1 MAKISKAKTTRQALN
16 GQPDS
21 QDIWRNG
28 VKRLIDQGKLMWMLG
43 EGLKA
48 AQAAQARG
56 WSPADEQ
63 GLVNACYH
71 WVQQSLGGT
80 AFEGPAVVAAP
91 ARDSGQRSNGD
102 AIRPTLD
109 LRDCDLSELDCP
121 VLWLGSRVVG
131 KGWKSMALGV
141 GVDGYKRILTLMDGS
156 VRERSVADGLL
167 DDLCQRGFGSNR
179 IFLSITEGSRTLDAS
194 LQKKFSGAVVSH
206 CRTRVV
212 QDVLAHVPESRR
224 DAVQAELEGSW
235 SMPWDAALELLKDL
249 GRRLKDE
256 APGASER
263 LSRSLEASVTL
274 SRLNLSGSLKER
286 LQTAGILRKAFK
298 ECLGAQGSIARWLIR
313 SRRLVGWR
321 GLELLA
327 HKMGE
332 AKVPINKTAPPLSN
346 KGAAERI
353 GSAE

>member
-1 MAKISKAKTTRQALN
+1 MARNSKAKTTRQGLS
-16 GQPDS
+16 GQPDN

-28 VKRLIDQGKLMWMLG
+28 LKRLIDQGKLMWMLG

-48 AQAAQARG
+48 AQEAQARG

-63 GLVNACYH
+63 GLVNACYQ
-71 WVQQSLGGT
+71 WVQQSLSGV
-80 AFEGPAVVAAP
+80 AFEAPAAAP
-91 ARDSGQRSNGD
+91 APLRGGQRSDGD
-102 AIRPTLD
+102 TIRPGLD
-109 LRDCDLSELDCP
+109 LRGCDLSKLECP
-121 VLWLGSRVVG
+121 VLWLGSRVAG
-131 KGWKSMALGV
+131 KVWKSMALGV
-141 GVDGYKRILTLMDGS
+141 GVDGYKRVLSLMDGS

-167 DDLCQRGFGSNR
+167 DELVQRGFDSNR
-179 IFLSITEGSRTLDAS
+179 AVLVITEGSRILDAS
-194 LQKKFSGAVVSH
+194 LQMRFSAAVVTH
-206 CRTRVV
+206 CRTRVI

-224 DAVQAELEGSW
+224 DTVQAELEGSW

-249 GRRLKDE
+249 GHRLKDE

-263 LSRSLEASVTL
+263 LSRSIEASVTL

-298 ECLGAQGSIARWLIR
+298 ECLGAQGSVARWLKR

-327 HKMGE
+327 HKLGE
-332 AKVPINKTAPPLSN
+332 TKAPINKAAPPLSKSQAQQN
-346 KGAAERI
+346 G
-353 GSAE
+353 